1 MFFINNG
8 DGSYSLTS
16 NGYGLVAFILFF
28 LLVLI
33 AFLAGNNK
41 KFSPRV
47 LVFCS
52 VSIALGTICSM
63 FNPIKLPM
71 GGSVTLFSM
80 LFVTIMGYWYGPV
93 IGILGGAAYGLLQ
106 FIIDPYIISIP
117 QVFVD
122 YIFAFGA
129 LGISGFFNSKKHGLI
144 IGYIAGILG
153 RYFFA
158 VLSGVIFFGAYA
170 TNYGLGAFN
179 AIVYSLLYNIIY
191 IGAEGIL
198 TIILLLLPNVANAL
212 GYVKRQALHSNV
224 ESHA

>member
-1 MFFINNG
+1 MFFLNNG

-16 NGYGLVAFILFF
+16 NGYALIAFILFA
-28 LLVLI
+28 VLIAI

-47 LVFCS
+47 LIFCS
-52 VSIALGTICSM
+52 VSIALATVCSM
-63 FNPIKLPM
+63 INPFKLPM
-71 GGSVTLFSM
+71 GGSVTVFSM
-80 LFVTIMGYWYGPV
+80 LFVTIIGYWYGPV

-106 FIIDPYIISIP
+106 FIIDPYILSIP

-129 LGISGFFNSKKHGLI
+129 LGISGFFSNKKNGLI
-144 IGYIAGILG
+144 IGYIVAIFG

-170 TNYGLGAFN
+170 TDYGLGQFN
-179 AIVYSLLYNIIY
+179 ALVYSLLYNITY
-191 IGAEGIL
+191 IGAEGII
-198 TIILLLLPNVANAL
+198 TVVLLLLPSVSQAFNF
-212 GYVKRQALHSNV
+212 VKKQAIQTV
-224 ESHA
+224 